1 MARTRTTEP
10 ATLSASATAGA
21 ITGVGIVTMVLF
33 PFAIPI
39 LLLTAA
45 FTAPLALVGALAALP
60 VAIVAGVARAMRAIG
75 RRRSS
80 VAPLPG
86 DRVVDEGRGAGLGR
100 LSPRSPGMT

>member
-10 ATLSASATAGA
+10 ATLSASAIAGA
-21 ITGVGIVTMVLF
+21 ITGVGVVTMALF

-45 FTAPLALVGALAALP
+45 FTAPLVLAVALAALP

-80 VAPLPG
+80 VASLPG
-86 DRVVDEGRGAGLGR
+86 DRVVDEGRGADLGR